1 MAARLL
7 PENLLEE
14 LTCTIC
20 MEHLKDPVSIPCG
33 HSFCRGC
40 ITALCDYSE
49 AQVQDSL
56 PCPICKKPFQKEN
69 ITPNWKLA
77 QLVTSLLSLELDDKQ
92 SEDSKQP
99 MGYQLCEQHG
109 EKTFFYCETDEQF
122 LCFVCKELRE
132 HSTHVVLPV
141 EDAAQPYKD
150 EIQRELESLKE
161 SKEKIMHLKE
171 NNMIQALLN
180 QIQDKKL
187 RIMSEYQQFREFLDV
202 QEQLLLAQM
211 EELEKDIT
219 CKKEQHVTQV
229 SQKISH
235 LEKLINKMEERAS
248 KTPSEIL
255 KIGKQL
261 EERNQECPA
270 TFQKNLRHPERV
282 GASLRWKQEL
292 LLLTVFTASEDLEE
306 RVCAFTGKIDALEE
320 SMRSFKAPWLQL
332 HLQNKTTKKEI
343 CHTVEQMLYQL
354 STEIITQS
362 KLEND
367 QGFISEVDVSEILEW
382 VVLGK
387 LKEVSSKL
395 RMHMMTTHLRIAV
408 IGNDSLSN
416 SLISSL
422 RILPVEKNRGFLD
435 FTIPLV
441 PEFQNLPDIETYT
454 ESVPTY
460 LKKTNWDRFD
470 VVIIICNTSLKSIH
484 TSLAVELHNMGK
496 KVYFISMN
504 TKSIIG
510 QHFNARNTNL
520 SAWNLERWTGRSNPQ
535 VFLIPFMNDV
545 SNSKVFSNVLMT
557 CKTQRWVEAQTLMDY
572 LSNICVDVIKRKKT
586 ALQGIIGVESLM
598 VALQVS
604 ASSGVLAQLRTCLS
618 HYRRFFRVD
627 DLSLTNL
634 AQMFGWKMM
643 ELQAITK
650 SWNLEAIIK
659 DNKKLAIIIGTK
671 VKVVKLLHQHSYQE
685 LNSQAHDIHNYFL
698 EMVANDA
705 IMIFQKLWLGM
716 SKKVS

>member
-14 LTCTIC
+14 LTCSIC

-69 ITPNWKLA
+69 ITPNWLLS
-77 QLVTSLLSLELDDKQ
+77 QLVPSLLSLELADKQ
-92 SEDSKQP
+92 SEDSKQSVL
-99 MGYQLCEQHG
+99 YQLCKQHG
-109 EKTFFYCETDEQF
+109 EKTFFYCETDERF

-132 HSTHVVLPV
+132 HSTHVVLPI

-171 NNMIQALLN
+171 NNMFQALLN

-187 RIMSEYQQFREFLDV
+187 RIVSEYQQFREFLDT

-229 SQKISH
+229 SEKISH

-255 KIGKQL
+255 KIRKQL
-261 EERNQECPA
+261 EERWEKEQ
-270 TFQKNLRHPERV
+270 V
-282 GASLRWKQEL
+282 
-292 LLLTVFTASEDLEE
+292 LTVFTASQDLEE

-320 SMRSFKAPWLQL
+320 SMRSFKAPWLQF
-332 HLQNKTTKKEI
+332 HLQNETTKKEI

-354 STEIITQS
+354 STEIITQC
-362 KLEND
+362 KLKNH
-367 QGFISEVDVSEILEW
+367 QGFISEVHVSEILEW
-382 VVLGK
+382 VVLGQ

-395 RMHMMTTHLRIAV
+395 RMQMKTSPLRVAV
-408 IGNDSLSN
+408 IGNDSLSD
-416 SLISSL
+416 SLICSL
-422 RILPVEKNRGFLD
+422 CMSTVQVTTGGFSAFRGV
-435 FTIPLV
+435 FTIPFEA
-441 PEFQNLPDIETYT
+441 EFQNLPDIETYM

-460 LKKTNWDRFD
+460 LKEIDCDHFD
-470 VVIIICNTSLKSIH
+470 VVIIIFNASFKSIH

-496 KVYFISMN
+496 KVYFIAMKTQSISAPRGRSCN
-504 TKSIIG
+504 T
-510 QHFNARNTNL
+510 RNTNL
-520 SAWNLERWTGRSNPQ
+520 SVWNLERIGIINPQ
-535 VFLIPFMNDV
+535 VFLISFMNGV
-545 SNSKVFSNVLMT
+545 SDSAAFSNVLMT
-557 CKTQRWVEAQTLMDY
+557 FKNQRVVKAQTLMDY
-572 LSNICVDVIKRKKT
+572 FSHICVDAIERKKT

-618 HYRRFFRVD
+618 HYRRFFGVD

-634 AQMFGWKMM
+634 AQMFGWNIM

-650 SWNLEAIIK
+650 SWNLEALIK
-659 DNKKLAIIIGTK
+659 DNQKLAIIVTK
-671 VKVVKLLHQHSYQE
+671 VEVAKLLHQHSYQE
-685 LNSQAHDIHNYFL
+685 LNNQAHDIHNYFL
-698 EMVANDA
+698 EIVANDA
-705 IMIFQKLWLGM
+705 MTIFLKLWLEL
-716 SKKVS
+716 SKEAS